1 MEMSLEAPHSSSDQK
16 LQYYP
21 PQKLNGKVIV
31 APPREV
37 FEKGM
42 NQWKESLVVQ
52 FIAGVPNFSL
62 FKKLAKQLWGSD
74 GEFEILPID
83 NDLFIVKF
91 SNPAARDRVL
101 ESGPWH
107 IRNRPLI
114 VRKWEPGIK
123 PLEFDLSTM
132 PVWFHL
138 RNVPLELF
146 TQKGLSCIASVLG
159 TPLFMDRIT
168 ANQERLEYAKVCVE
182 IDVLKEIPS
191 HIDVKM
197 RNGSRVSVTV
207 EVPWMPPKCIRCSIF
222 GHNEKTCAR
231 KPVVAAT
238 EEAMQPGDSVAK
250 ANLDE
255 GSDSEKPDIEVGGLL
270 NASKLGKAQITKVGR
285 VLEKSSCLKS
295 VSGNLFEILNSAVEK
310 ENGDVFINDDNGSES
325 SKELCQRN
333 WLELPRDLTVSIL
346 SRLGAIQIIESA
358 QKVCMQ
364 CRNICKDPSMWR
376 SIDMRNLDD
385 LSSMPYDLEKMCMH
399 AIDRSC
405 GGLVDINIEYFGTD
419 ELLAYIAHRTNN
431 LRRLRLVMCWDVSDE
446 GLIEAA
452 SEFPLLEELEIYFG
466 DTGKDSIEAFGSCCP
481 LLRTFKYNQ
490 EGTRDPSYQSDEEAL
505 AIAENMHG
513 LHHLQLIGNKLTNR
527 GLQAI
532 LDGCPYLES
541 LDLRK
546 CFHVNLKGDIGKR
559 CAEQI
564 KNLRRPDDSI
574 HDYPFTAEMNDSG
587 FSSYG
592 YDSDD
597 YNDCDDYGDYYDYGY
612 FDV

>member
-1 MEMSLEAPHSSSDQK
+1 M
-16 LQYYP
+16 
-21 PQKLNGKVIV
+21 V

-42 NQWKESLVVQ
+42 NQWRESLVVQ

-74 GEFEILPID
+74 GELEILPTD
-83 NDLFIVKF
+83 HDLFIVKF
-91 SNPAARDRVL
+91 WNPVARDRVL

-207 EVPWMPPKCIRCSIF
+207 EVPWMPPKCIGCSVF
-222 GHNEKTCAR
+222 GHSEKTCAR
-231 KPVVAAT
+231 KPVVSAT
-238 EEAMQPGDSVAK
+238 EVAMRPGDSVAK

-255 GSDSEKPDIEVGGLL
+255 GSDSKKPDIELGGLL
-270 NASKLGKAQITKVGR
+270 SASKLGKAHITKEGR
-285 VLEKSSCLKS
+285 VLEKSSCSKS

-358 QKVCMQ
+358 QKVCTQ
-364 CRNICKDPSMWR
+364 WHNICKDPSMWR
-376 SIDMRNLDD
+376 SIDMRNFGD
-385 LSSMPYDLEKMCMH
+385 LSSMPCDLEKMCMH

-405 GGLVDINIEYFGTD
+405 GGLVDINIDYFGTD
-419 ELLAYIAHRTNN
+419 ELLAYIAQRTSN
-431 LRRLRLVMCWDVSDE
+431 LRRLRLVMCWWNVSDH
-446 GLIEAA
+446 GLSKAA
-452 SEFPLLEELEIYFG
+452 SKFPFLEELEIYFC
-466 DTGKDSIEAFGSCCP
+466 DFDEDSIEVVGRCCP
-481 LLRTFKYNQ
+481 LLKTFKYNQ
-490 EGTRDPSYQSDEEAL
+490 EGSRFPSYRSDEEAL

-513 LHHLQLIGNKLTNR
+513 LRHLQLIGNKLTNR

-546 CFHVNLKGDIGKR
+546 CLRVNLEGDIGKR
-559 CAEQI
+559 CAERIQ
-564 KNLRRPDDSI
+564 NLRRPNDSI
-574 HDYPFTAEMNDSG
+574 HDFEFAAEID
-587 FSSYG
+587 FDDYDG
-592 YDSDD
+592 YDSD
-597 YNDCDDYGDYYDYGY
+597 YNVYLHIATDA
-612 FDV
+612 